1 MARKKKETLEE
12 TLDTRKKYVLIAIK
26 IMEEEG
32 IDALSVRRVANEA
45 GCTCAVLYRH
55 FDNKRDLMMVAAVKF
70 LQPYIKRNMIDW
82 NRDDLNFIQKNLM
95 DWKTFIDD
103 AFWNKPYYELFF
115 SDPRE
120 DNLYEYMLEY
130 YRLFPSEM
138 VKFDGF
144 TGAVILNTNVQDRE
158 LICLRRAANKGF
170 ISMENAD
177 LLSRLDAAVF
187 DGLFSRCPS
196 SKDEGDTIQT
206 LADECFKLVAELY
219 KKYANQDVDFS
230 SALNSN

>member
-1 MARKKKETLEE
+1 MARKKKDVSQD
-12 TLDTRKKYVLIAIK
+12 TLDTRKKYVLIAIR
-26 IMEEEG
+26 ILEEEG
-32 IDALSVRRVANEA
+32 IDALSVRRVADEV

-55 FDNKRDLMMVAAVKF
+55 FENKRDLLMVAAVKF

-82 NRDDLNFIQKNLM
+82 NRDDLNFIQKNLK

-138 VKFDGF
+138 VRFDGF
-144 TGAVILNTNVQDRE
+144 TGTVILNTNVQDRE

-170 ISMENAD
+170 ITMENAD
-177 LLSRLDAAVF
+177 LLSRLDSAVF
-187 DGLFSRCPS
+187 DGIFSRCPS
-196 SKDEGDTIQT
+196 DKNEGQAIQT

-219 KKYANQDVDFS
+219 SKYVNPDVDL
-230 SALNSN
+230 SAAFEED